1 MIIAV
6 FLSLLMREWFG
17 ISWKGSRRN
26 RFKMGLLGSSLYL
39 LLSLVFLYQMFNLK
53 PANPHDDTFMAFVG
67 LLFGLIVSIVAFI
80 TFFCF
85 TALSRRKQTYNQ

>member
-17 ISWKGSRRN
+17 RSWKGSRRN

-39 LLSLVFLYQMFNLK
+39 LLSLIFLYQMFNLK
-53 PANPHDDTFMAFVG
+53 PANPHDG